1 MTVGTKLQ
9 QTLASAEG
17 VKANLKSF
25 ALDTDD
31 QQAKQMYSQ
40 LAQTMDS
47 VINTLQSRVSY
58 VQQQEPQYQQQ

>member
-17 VKANLKSF
+17 VRANLKSF

-31 QQAKQMYSQ
+31 QQAEQMYTQ
-40 LAQTMDS
+40 LAQSMDS
-47 VINTLQSRVSY
+47 VINSLQSRVSY
-58 VQQQEPQYQQQ
+58 VQQQEPQYRQ